1 MESLGRYFQECRMQ
15 RGMSLEEVS
24 ARTRIR
30 LQTLQA
36 LERDDYPSLPVEVTV
51 KGFVRAYARCL
62 GLDEQDVSARY
73 QGIAA
78 AYFRSAQPADP
89 ISRVKDTAA
98 PEPVWNRHLTLA
110 GLTIAALAVAVSG
123 MIALMPSA
131 PPDEPNA
138 ISAPGRV
145 APPSAPPELP
155 APARI
160 PEPIQ
165 TIASVPAI
173 PPPSKPQVSPPA
185 RTAPPRPAPSRRH
198 RTPRPPPPR
207 ARPPRALPRN
217 CRSRRANRAGCRS
230 RLTAASRKKPS
241 CNRESAS
248 RGRPSVNS
256 GLRWATPAVSR
267 SRSTASR
274 WAPWARA
281 AAFGRWCSPGR
292 RRPLVRTPDPR

>member
-15 RGMSLEEVS
+15 RGMSLEEVA

-62 GLDEQDVSARY
+62 GLDEHEVLERY
-73 QGIAA
+73 QRIAA
-78 AYFRSAQPADP
+78 DYFRVAQQADP
-89 ISRVKDTAA
+89 ISRVEATAA
-98 PEPVWNRHLTLA
+98 PEPLWKRHLTLA

-138 ISAPGRV
+138 ISAPGRMTPPV
-145 APPSAPPELP
+145 PQDPPAAAP
-155 APARI
+155 I

-173 PPPSKPQVSPPA
+173 PPPQPEVA
-185 RTAPPRPAPSRRH
+185 
-198 RTPRPPPPR
+198 PPPPP
-207 ARPPRALPRN
+207 AASGAAQELSIAASEPSWLQVTIDGGPPKEAILQPGERIRWAAEREFRLTVGNAGGVSVALNGEPVGPLGPSGRVRTLVLPRP
-217 CRSRRANRAGCRS
+217 STTISPDPAPA
-230 RLTAASRKKPS
+230 LTS
-241 CNRESAS
+241 
-248 RGRPSVNS
+248 
-256 GLRWATPAVSR
+256 
-267 SRSTASR
+267 
-274 WAPWARA
+274 
-281 AAFGRWCSPGR
+281 
-292 RRPLVRTPDPR
+292 TPDSITVPDQPLP

>member
-1 MESLGRYFQECRMQ
+1 MESLGRYFQECRVQ

-36 LERDDYPSLPVEVTV
+36 LERDDYPSLPVEVTL

-62 GLDEQDVSARY
+62 GLDEHDVLERY
-73 QGIAA
+73 QRIAA
-78 AYFRSAQPADP
+78 DYFRSAQPADP
-89 ISRVKDTAA
+89 ISRVERTAA
-98 PEPVWNRHLTLA
+98 PEPLWKRHLTLA

-145 APPSAPPELP
+145 APPVPPDPP

-173 PPPSKPQVSPPA
+173 PPPPKPQVSPP
-185 RTAPPRPAPSRRH
+185 PRPAASGAAQELSIAASEPSWLQVTIDGGQPKEAILQPGERITWAAEREFRLTVGNAGGVSVALNGEPVGPLGPSGRV
-198 RTPRPPPPR
+198 RTLVLPRP
-207 ARPPRALPRN
+207 
-217 CRSRRANRAGCRS
+217 S
-230 RLTAASRKKPS
+230 T
-241 CNRESAS
+241 
-248 RGRPSVNS
+248 
-256 GLRWATPAVSR
+256 TVS
-267 SRSTASR
+267 
-274 WAPWARA
+274 
-281 AAFGRWCSPGR
+281 
-292 RRPLVRTPDPR
+292 PDPGPALTSPPDSITVPDQPLQ

>member
-1 MESLGRYFQECRMQ
+1 MESLGRYFQECRVQ

-73 QGIAA
+73 QQFAA
-78 AYFRSAQPADP
+78 EYFRSAQPADP

-98 PEPVWNRHLTLA
+98 PEPGWKRHLTLA
-110 GLTIAALAVAVSG
+110 GLTIAVLAVVVSG
-123 MIALMPSA
+123 VVALMPSA

-145 APPSAPPELP
+145 APPVPPDPP
-155 APARI
+155 APARL

-173 PPPSKPQVSPPA
+173 PPPPTLQVSPPA
-185 RTAPPRPAPSRRH
+185 RPAASGAAQELSIAASEPSWLQVTIDGGQPKEAILQPGERITWAAEREFRLTVGNAGGVSVALNGEPVGPLGPSGRVRTLVLPRPS
-198 RTPRPPPPR
+198 TT
-207 ARPPRALPRN
+207 ARPDPAPAL
-217 CRSRRANRAGCRS
+217 
-230 RLTAASRKKPS
+230 T
-241 CNRESAS
+241 
-248 RGRPSVNS
+248 
-256 GLRWATPAVSR
+256 
-267 SRSTASR
+267 
-274 WAPWARA
+274 
-281 AAFGRWCSPGR
+281 SP
-292 RRPLVRTPDPR
+292 PDSITVPDQPFQ

>member
-62 GLDEQDVSARY
+62 GLDEHDVLERY
-73 QGIAA
+73 QRIAA
-78 AYFRSAQPADP
+78 DYFRIAQQVDP
-89 ISRVKDTAA
+89 ISRVEDTAA
-98 PEPVWNRHLTLA
+98 PEPLWKRHLTLA
-110 GLTIAALAVAVSG
+110 SLTLAALAVVVSG

-145 APPSAPPELP
+145 APPVPPDPP

-173 PPPSKPQVSPPA
+173 PPPPKPQGSPPA
-185 RTAPPRPAPSRRH
+185 RPAASGAAQELSIAASEPTWVQVTIDGGQLKEAILQPGERIRWAAEREFRLTVGNAGGVSVALNGEPVGPLGPSGRVRTLVLPRPSM
-198 RTPRPPPPR
+198 T
-207 ARPPRALPRN
+207 
-217 CRSRRANRAGCRS
+217 AG
-230 RLTAASRKKPS
+230 
-241 CNRESAS
+241 
-248 RGRPSVNS
+248 
-256 GLRWATPAVSR
+256 
-267 SRSTASR
+267 
-274 WAPWARA
+274 
-281 AAFGRWCSPGR
+281 
-292 RRPLVRTPDPR
+292 PDPAPALTSPPDSITVPDQPLQ

>member
-1 MESLGRYFQECRMQ
+1 MESLGRYFQECRVQ
-15 RGMSLEEVS
+15 RGMSLDEVS

-62 GLDEQDVSARY
+62 GLDEHDVLERY
-73 QGIAA
+73 QRIATE
-78 AYFRSAQPADP
+78 YFRMAKPADP

-98 PEPVWNRHLTLA
+98 PEPVWKRHLTLA
-110 GLTIAALAVAVSG
+110 GLTVAVLAVVISG
-123 MIALMPSA
+123 VVALMPSA

-145 APPSAPPELP
+145 APPVPPDPP

-173 PPPSKPQVSPPA
+173 PPPPNPRVSP
-185 RTAPPRPAPSRRH
+185 PPRPAASGAVQELSIAASEPSWLQVTIDGGQPKEAILQPGERITWAAEREFRLTVGNAGGVSVALNGEPVGPLGPSGRV
-198 RTPRPPPPR
+198 RTLVLPRPSTTV
-207 ARPPRALPRN
+207 RPDP
-217 CRSRRANRAGCRS
+217 
-230 RLTAASRKKPS
+230 
-241 CNRESAS
+241 
-248 RGRPSVNS
+248 
-256 GLRWATPAVSR
+256 TPALTS
-267 SRSTASR
+267 
-274 WAPWARA
+274 
-281 AAFGRWCSPGR
+281 SPDSIT
-292 RRPLVRTPDPR
+292 VPDQPFQ

>member
-73 QGIAA
+73 QRIAA

-98 PEPVWNRHLTLA
+98 PEPVWKRHLTLA

-173 PPPSKPQVSPPA
+173 PPPPKPQVSPPA
-185 RTAPPRPAPSRRH
+185 RPAASGTAQELSIAASEPSWLQVTIDGGQPKEAILQPGERITWAAEREFRLTVGNAGGVSVALNGEPVGPLGPSGRVRTLVLPRPSTTVSPD
-198 RTPRPPPPR
+198 PGP
-207 ARPPRALPRN
+207 ALT
-217 CRSRRANRAGCRS
+217 S
-230 RLTAASRKKPS
+230 
-241 CNRESAS
+241 
-248 RGRPSVNS
+248 
-256 GLRWATPAVSR
+256 
-267 SRSTASR
+267 
-274 WAPWARA
+274 
-281 AAFGRWCSPGR
+281 
-292 RRPLVRTPDPR
+292 TPDSITVPDRSLP

>member
-36 LERDDYPSLPVEVTV
+36 LERDDYPSLPVEVTL

-62 GLDEQDVSARY
+62 GLDEHDVLERY
-73 QGIAA
+73 QRIAA
-78 AYFRSAQPADP
+78 DYFRSAQPADP
-89 ISRVKDTAA
+89 ISRVERTAA
-98 PEPVWNRHLTLA
+98 PEPLWKRHLTLA

-145 APPSAPPELP
+145 APPVPPDPP

-173 PPPSKPQVSPPA
+173 PPPPKPQVSPP
-185 RTAPPRPAPSRRH
+185 PRPAASGAAQELSIAASEPSWLQVTIDGGQPKEAILQPGERITWAAEREFRLTVGNAGGVSVALNGEPVGPLGPSGRV
-198 RTPRPPPPR
+198 RTLVLPRP
-207 ARPPRALPRN
+207 
-217 CRSRRANRAGCRS
+217 S
-230 RLTAASRKKPS
+230 T
-241 CNRESAS
+241 
-248 RGRPSVNS
+248 
-256 GLRWATPAVSR
+256 TVS
-267 SRSTASR
+267 
-274 WAPWARA
+274 
-281 AAFGRWCSPGR
+281 
-292 RRPLVRTPDPR
+292 PDPGPALTSPPDSITVPDQPLQ

>member
-62 GLDEQDVSARY
+62 GLDEHDVLERY
-73 QGIAA
+73 QQIAA
-78 AYFRSAQPADP
+78 DCFRIAQQVDP
-89 ISRVKDTAA
+89 ISRVEETAA
-98 PEPVWNRHLTLA
+98 PEPLWKRHLTLA
-110 GLTIAALAVAVSG
+110 GLTITALAVAVSG

-145 APPSAPPELP
+145 APPVPPDPP
-155 APARI
+155 APERL
-160 PEPIQ
+160 PDPVQ

-173 PPPSKPQVSPPA
+173 PPPPKPQVSPPA
-185 RTAPPRPAPSRRH
+185 RPAASGAAQELSIAASEPSWLQVTIDGGQPKEAILQPGERITWAAEREFRLTVGNAGGVSVALNGEPVGPLGPSGRVRMLVLPRPSTTVSPHPAP
-198 RTPRPPPPR
+198 
-207 ARPPRALPRN
+207 ALT
-217 CRSRRANRAGCRS
+217 S
-230 RLTAASRKKPS
+230 
-241 CNRESAS
+241 
-248 RGRPSVNS
+248 
-256 GLRWATPAVSR
+256 
-267 SRSTASR
+267 
-274 WAPWARA
+274 
-281 AAFGRWCSPGR
+281 
-292 RRPLVRTPDPR
+292 TPDSITVPDQPLQ

>member
-185 RTAPPRPAPSRRH
+185 RPAASGTARELSIAASEPSWLQVTIDGGQPKEAILQPGERITWAAEREFRLTVGNAGGVSVSLNGEPVGPLGPSGRVRTLVLPRPSPTVSPD
-198 RTPRPPPPR
+198 TR
-207 ARPPRALPRN
+207 AD
-217 CRSRRANRAGCRS
+217 
-230 RLTAASRKKPS
+230 LTS
-241 CNRESAS
+241 
-248 RGRPSVNS
+248 
-256 GLRWATPAVSR
+256 
-267 SRSTASR
+267 
-274 WAPWARA
+274 
-281 AAFGRWCSPGR
+281 
-292 RRPLVRTPDPR
+292 TPDSITVPDRSLP